1 MQDPRNYGTPTPPP
15 AGAPGMFGPGTLPG
29 AASNSPFGSAPHI
42 FPAAEPEPKTDG
54 RATMALTLGICS
66 VFCLGFFTGI
76 PAVVLGLLAK
86 RDIDRSDGKSG
97 GAGLAIG
104 GIVTGMFG
112 TLASL
117 AFTALFAMGAL
128 AGAGAAHAPEK
139 PEDAESAPRGREARR
154 PAPPARRDP
163 RHHPAPP
170 SADNDTPPSVGSAQ
184 AGRKH
189 ITPGTKMV
197 GSVQVV
203 VLDPEDERDL
213 PEQIAEARKNSGGRP
228 LLLQTSATKCMP
240 CQEIETSLSDPRMQ
254 RALGSITLVT
264 VDLDAF
270 REDLE
275 ELRIK
280 TDTLP
285 WFYKLNDQ
293 LRPVDAISA
302 GEWDDNIPANMA
314 PVLDAFLHGKP
325 FKRREPSPTRSEL

>member
-1 MQDPRNYGTPTPPP
+1 
-15 AGAPGMFGPGTLPG
+15 
-29 AASNSPFGSAPHI
+29 
-42 FPAAEPEPKTDG
+42 
-54 RATMALTLGICS
+54 MALTLGICS
-66 VFCLGFFTGI
+66 MFCMGFLAGI

-86 RDIDRSDGKSG
+86 RDIDRSDGRSA

-128 AGAGAAHAPEK
+128 AGA
-139 PEDAESAPRGREARR
+139 SAS
-154 PAPPARRDP
+154 
-163 RHHPAPP
+163 HPAPHDDP
-170 SADNDTPPSVGSAQ
+170 TRGADAPPEQPHAQ
-184 AGRKH
+184 RGHAQGNPTAPQAPAARPQGKRVV
-189 ITPGTKMV
+189 PGTTMV

-203 VLDPEDERDL
+203 VLDPDDKRDL
-213 PEQIAEARKNSGGRP
+213 SEQISEARKNSAGRP
-228 LLLQTSATKCMP
+228 LLLQTSATWCKP
-240 CQEIETSLSDPRMQ
+240 CQEIETSLADPRMQ
-254 RALGSITLVT
+254 RALGSITLVK
-264 VDLDAF
+264 VDLDTF

-280 TDTLP
+280 TDSLP